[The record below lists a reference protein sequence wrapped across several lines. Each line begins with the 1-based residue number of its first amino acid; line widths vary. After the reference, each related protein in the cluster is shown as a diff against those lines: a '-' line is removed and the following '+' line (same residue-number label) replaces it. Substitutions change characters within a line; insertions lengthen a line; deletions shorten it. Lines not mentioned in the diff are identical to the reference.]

1 MTKEI
6 QALEANKTWE
16 LTTLPPHKLP
26 IRHKW
31 VFRIK
36 YNADSSI
43 EKFKARLV
51 AKGFN
56 QKEGVDYKETFTPV
70 AKMVTVRALL
80 ATAIQMNWFIEQLDI
95 NNAFLHGD
103 LNEEVYMTSYVDTSL
118 FTLHKQTN
126 FLTLLVYVDDILLAG
141 NNQSLINSIKQKL
154 HKTFSIK
161 DLGPLHY
168 YLGIK
173 IIINSIDIT
182 MSQRKYALE
191 LLQSG
196 QVLNDKPVIIPIDPH
211 SSLNDTE
218 GTLLPNPSHYRTLE
232 THMKALTRV
241 LRYIKLS
248 PGQGLYFTPV
258 SNPQLQAYYDS
269 DWVACPITKRSVTG
283 SGIFIGNCLIS
294 WTSKKQSMVS
304 RSSTE
309 AEYRALED

>member
-6 QALEANKTWE
+6 QALEANKTWK
-16 LTTLPPHKLP
+16 LTTLPPHTLP

-56 QKEGVDYKETFTPV
+56 KKEGVDYKETFIPV

-80 ATAIQMNWFIEQLDI
+80 ATAIQMNWFIEQLNI

-103 LNEEVYMTSYVDTSL
+103 LNEEVYMTVPQGYSTSL
-118 FTLHKQTN
+118 PPNTVCKLKKSCMDSN
-126 FLTLLVYVDDILLAG
+126 KLIDNGSLR

-196 QVLNDKPVIIPIDPH
+196 QVLNDKPVIKPIDPH

-248 PGQGLYFTPV
+248 PGQGLC
-258 SNPQLQAYYDS
+258 DS
-269 DWVACPITKRSVTG
+269 DLAACPITRRSVTG
-283 SGIFIGNCLIS
+283 SAIFLGKCLIS
-294 WTSKKQSMVS
+294 WSSKKQSVVS
-304 RSSTE
+304 KSST
-309 AEYRALED
+309 